1 MLTALAQGS
10 TDEVVDR
17 DVLVLLVLDEED
29 NKVVGRVV
37 GVGQSRLR

>member
-29 NKVVGRVV
+29 MVVVRV